1 MKNLQVLVTEIMYK
15 EQNNCS
21 PEIMDKV
28 FLINERIYEY
38 DLGNTSEFAAR
49 RMKTVRYGWN
59 LCHT

>member
-49 RMKTVRYGWN
+49 RIKTVRYG
-59 LCHT
+59 

>member
-21 PEIMDKV
+21 PEIMNKV

-38 DLGNTSEFAAR
+38 GNTSEFAAR
-49 RMKTVRYGWN
+49 RIKAVRYGWN
-59 LCHT
+59 LYHT